1 MIDNNKM
8 DSREELL
15 YSMSEIDDKYIMEAE
30 GKQHFRRSG
39 FFADPRRR
47 TFLKTAAAVL
57 AFFILAVPVGK
68 VIRSSMQDPESQEYA
83 KVTSAAS
90 NEADMEMA
98 NGQDPQSG
106 AGETGM
112 GGPVAGGI
120 YTSGG
125 IPIAGQEKS
134 GDQSAGTD
142 NNKGLVLD
150 QAVLEKVLGTELA
163 GLRLGM
169 TESEVLAIV
178 GKPDSRSEYQG
189 TKAGIQSSG
198 DAGLNGF
205 KTGSGASSSASAIA
219 VHGMVTWFYDADQE
233 DGDLMT
239 KMSLGMAYDHGEW
252 ILNSIHV
259 YSPRYSLDNG
269 IHPGS
274 SLSDVEKACPDYVH
288 TADAPVTDTYENE
301 APDMIR
307 SETFTYGTRES
318 GYEGTYIVIYLEDEI
333 VSSVSMEYYF
343 RDLASF
349 DDEYSDE

>member
-1 MIDNNKM
+1 MIDNKKM

-15 YSMSEIDDKYIMEAE
+15 FSMSEIDDKYIMEAE

-47 TFLKTAAAVL
+47 TYLKTAAAVL
-57 AFFILAVPVGK
+57 AFCILAVPVGI
-68 VIRSSMQDPESQEYA
+68 VLRSSMLAPASEYTKA
-83 KVTSAAS
+83 TSAAS
-90 NEADMEMA
+90 MEGEMEMA
-98 NGQDPQSG
+98 NGQDPQDG
-106 AGETGM
+106 DGETSV

-142 NNKGLVLD
+142 NNKDLVLD

-178 GKPDSRSEYQG
+178 GKPDSKSEYRG
-189 TKAGIQSSG
+189 TKAEIQSSG

-274 SLSDVEKACPDYVH
+274 SLSEVEKACPDYVH
-288 TADAPVTDTYENE
+288 TAE
-301 APDMIR
+301 AAVIDGNGDINTVR

-318 GYEGTYIVIYLEDEI
+318 GYEGTY
-333 VSSVSMEYYF
+333 
-343 RDLASF
+343 
-349 DDEYSDE
+349 